1 MLQTHLH
8 TEVGIP
14 SKAAY
19 QLLMIKMLDGNPL
32 LNLASKSLVIIF
44 IFIILFLLIMSIP
57 HTLAS
62 AMVSFIYG
70 CHLRLKNL

>member
-14 SKAAY
+14 SKAAAY

-32 LNLASKSLVIIF
+32 LNLASLVIIF
-44 IFIILFLLIMSIP
+44 IFIFLFLSIMSIS
-57 HTLAS
+57 HTLAT
-62 AMVSFIYG
+62 VSFIHG